1 MKLERKTDLR
11 TINKQELDEKTQPW
25 FQFEKEGK
33 IEPRSKVRVGKKKT
47 AVQGSGIIPLSPNT
61 ILFCLYRG
69 THLLKYMLKKIIY
82 IEIYTNNCAT

>member
-33 IEPRSKVRVGKKKT
+33 IEPRSKVRVGKKKLQSKGV
-47 AVQGSGIIPLSPNT
+47 ASSPSPPT
-61 ILFCLYRG
+61 LYCFVFIEEH
-69 THLLKYMLKKIIY
+69 TFIKVHVKKDNIY
-82 IEIYTNNCAT
+82 RNLYK